1 MLLTCLLVLLGRSD
15 VDPVKFQYHRDSNE
29 RRIITYG
36 ADFGLTLSFAGSS
49 PNWSSGGSSNING
62 NGFVNAFA
70 QVKRPNTSFDNVFR
84 VNLGGVSTRQ
94 LDNYNIRYR
103 ILKKNLDNV
112 FLDCKLGHTI
122 TAEPGMSIF
131 GGLNFQTQ
139 LLPGYKYS
147 RNAIGREVGTINSSF
162 LSQGQTQFALGME
175 YKPLPTFF
183 IRMGYVTLKQTYVI
197 NQSLYDIRNEPII
210 ARVSEEDQAEY
221 NLISPDAPHTL
232 LEKTIRMNEIWKTE
246 PDISL
251 SEIASIQCPVLV
263 MAGDDDVIAHAHT
276 ISLYEALPLGQLAI
290 IPGTSHGLV
299 KEKPALLIAVMMQF
313 LEDLSYPITRDP
325 IRRTNNQ

>member
-1 MLLTCLLVLLGRSD
+1 MPEYINLRNHQVYSYEWDNDGEAVVLLHGGLSKTSSWDYLMVPPLEDEFHVFAYDRTGHGFTADQPGSLHFEFQCQEAIAYLEDVVKEPAHLIGYSD
-15 VDPVKFQYHRDSNE
+15 GG
-29 RRIITYG
+29 II
-36 ADFGLTLSFAGSS
+36 ALMVA
-49 PNWSSGGSSNING
+49 I
-62 NGFVNAFA
+62 
-70 QVKRPNTSFDNVFR
+70 KRPELV
-84 VNLGGVSTRQ
+84 
-94 LDNYNIRYR
+94 
-103 ILKKNLDNV
+103 K
-112 FLDCKLGHTI
+112 
-122 TAEPGMSIF
+122 SIV
-131 GGLNFQTQ
+131 
-139 LLPGYKYS
+139 
-147 RNAIGREVGTINSSF
+147 AIGANYHYSAPLKDF
-162 LSQGQTQFALGME
+162 LE
-175 YKPLPTFF
+175 
-183 IRMGYVTLKQTYVI
+183 
-197 NQSLYDIRNEPII
+197 

-263 MAGDDDVIAHAHT
+263 MAGDDDVIAHDHT

>member
-1 MLLTCLLVLLGRSD
+1 MPEYINLRSHQVYNYEWDHEGEAVVLLHGGLSKTSAWDYLMVPPLEDDFHVFAYDRTGHGFTGDQPGSLHFEFQCQEAIAYLEDVVKEPAHLIGYSD
-15 VDPVKFQYHRDSNE
+15 GG
-29 RRIITYG
+29 II
-36 ADFGLTLSFAGSS
+36 ALMVA
-49 PNWSSGGSSNING
+49 I
-62 NGFVNAFA
+62 
-70 QVKRPNTSFDNVFR
+70 KRPELVKSIVAF
-84 VNLGGVSTRQ
+84 GA
-94 LDNYNIRYR
+94 NYHYSAP
-103 ILKKNLDNV
+103 LKD
-112 FLDCKLGHTI
+112 FL
-122 TAEPGMSIF
+122 E
-131 GGLNFQTQ
+131 
-139 LLPGYKYS
+139 
-147 RNAIGREVGTINSSF
+147 
-162 LSQGQTQFALGME
+162 
-175 YKPLPTFF
+175 
-183 IRMGYVTLKQTYVI
+183 
-197 NQSLYDIRNEPII
+197 

-263 MAGDDDVIAHAHT
+263 MAGDDDVIAHDHT

-325 IRRTNNQ
+325 IRRTNNQSE

>member
-1 MLLTCLLVLLGRSD
+1 MPEYINLRNHQVYNYEWEHDGEAVVLLHGGLSKTSSWDYLMVPPLEDDFHVFAYDRTGHGFTGDQPGSLHFEFQCQEAIAYLEDVVKEPAHLIGYSD
-15 VDPVKFQYHRDSNE
+15 GG
-29 RRIITYG
+29 II
-36 ADFGLTLSFAGSS
+36 ALMVA
-49 PNWSSGGSSNING
+49 I
-62 NGFVNAFA
+62 
-70 QVKRPNTSFDNVFR
+70 KRPELV
-84 VNLGGVSTRQ
+84 
-94 LDNYNIRYR
+94 
-103 ILKKNLDNV
+103 K
-112 FLDCKLGHTI
+112 
-122 TAEPGMSIF
+122 SIV
-131 GGLNFQTQ
+131 
-139 LLPGYKYS
+139 
-147 RNAIGREVGTINSSF
+147 AIGANYHYSAPLKDF
-162 LSQGQTQFALGME
+162 LE
-175 YKPLPTFF
+175 
-183 IRMGYVTLKQTYVI
+183 
-197 NQSLYDIRNEPII
+197 

-263 MAGDDDVIAHAHT
+263 MAGDDDVIAHDHT

-299 KEKPALLIAVMMQF
+299 KEKPALLIAVIMQF

>member
-1 MLLTCLLVLLGRSD
+1 MPEYINLRNHQVYNYEWDHEGEAVVLLHGGLSKTSSWDYLMVPPLEDEFHVFAYDRTGHGFTGDQPGSLHFEFQCQEAIAYLEDVVREPAHLIGYSD
-15 VDPVKFQYHRDSNE
+15 GG
-29 RRIITYG
+29 II
-36 ADFGLTLSFAGSS
+36 ALMVA
-49 PNWSSGGSSNING
+49 I
-62 NGFVNAFA
+62 
-70 QVKRPNTSFDNVFR
+70 KRPELV
-84 VNLGGVSTRQ
+84 
-94 LDNYNIRYR
+94 
-103 ILKKNLDNV
+103 K
-112 FLDCKLGHTI
+112 
-122 TAEPGMSIF
+122 SIV
-131 GGLNFQTQ
+131 
-139 LLPGYKYS
+139 
-147 RNAIGREVGTINSSF
+147 AIGANYHYSAPLKDF
-162 LSQGQTQFALGME
+162 LE
-175 YKPLPTFF
+175 
-183 IRMGYVTLKQTYVI
+183 
-197 NQSLYDIRNEPII
+197 

-263 MAGDDDVIAHAHT
+263 MAGDDDVIAHDHT

-325 IRRTNNQ
+325 IRRTNNQSE

>member
-1 MLLTCLLVLLGRSD
+1 MPEYINLRNHQVYNYEWDHEGEAVVLLHGGLSKTSAWDYLMVPPLEDEFHVFAYDRTGHGFTGDQPGSLHFEFQCQEAIAYLEDVVREPAHLIGYSD
-15 VDPVKFQYHRDSNE
+15 GG
-29 RRIITYG
+29 II
-36 ADFGLTLSFAGSS
+36 ALMVA
-49 PNWSSGGSSNING
+49 I
-62 NGFVNAFA
+62 
-70 QVKRPNTSFDNVFR
+70 KRPELV
-84 VNLGGVSTRQ
+84 
-94 LDNYNIRYR
+94 
-103 ILKKNLDNV
+103 K
-112 FLDCKLGHTI
+112 
-122 TAEPGMSIF
+122 SIV
-131 GGLNFQTQ
+131 
-139 LLPGYKYS
+139 
-147 RNAIGREVGTINSSF
+147 AIGANYHYSAPLKDF
-162 LSQGQTQFALGME
+162 LE
-175 YKPLPTFF
+175 
-183 IRMGYVTLKQTYVI
+183 
-197 NQSLYDIRNEPII
+197 

-325 IRRTNNQ
+325 IRRTNNQSE